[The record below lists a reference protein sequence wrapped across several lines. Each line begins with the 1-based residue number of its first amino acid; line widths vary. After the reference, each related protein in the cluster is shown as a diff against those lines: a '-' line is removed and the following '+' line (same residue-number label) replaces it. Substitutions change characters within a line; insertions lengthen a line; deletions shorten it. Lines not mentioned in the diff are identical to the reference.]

1 MQNTQLS
8 IMMMMMMMVIM
19 MMIQEESSKL
29 QAAYAGEKAME
40 ITNREREVVRAWM
53 ELQSMGEFRKTK
65 LNDTNDLFKFFAM
78 VRNLML
84 WMDDVMRQVRF

>member
-1 MQNTQLS
+1 
-8 IMMMMMMMVIM
+8 MMMMMMMVIM

-84 WMDDVMRQVRF
+84 WMDDVMRQVQF